1 MMFNYKPMRKI
12 MKKHFYLAFLS
23 AIVLI
28 GSSIFVSCS
37 SADEPLAQTEE
48 NAPAS
53 EKYNPA
59 TGEVGV
65 EFVMNVSSGSGNTRQ
80 TSANTQASIAENFR
94 GINNALL
101 ATFKQAED
109 GKIISTAATSD
120 KTYNMG
126 EILGSGALD
135 PDGSGSTPKSRRV
148 IELALPTGTNTLMFW
163 GKAIK
168 NGTDKAQGSISYT
181 ANKDLST
188 TSFTLNKRIPESSV
202 AAFTQYK
209 NLLAAVMTKL
219 VDSRV
224 DVTGSYESDDFNVNF
239 GWKDY
244 VTYDA
249 GKLVRQTNTP
259 AKEAGDPDV
268 PMENDALGEI
278 MADAFI
284 SLNTIYTN
292 ELRAGAGPA
301 VSRMLGDL
309 YEVINSVALATP
321 TSKSEAITKALAAQI
336 KSWLTTLIDTSA
348 KTWNATASVKSWV
361 GGSYDL
367 ATGDLNTFPVT
378 LFNVPQGATIL
389 QIAIGNPTVDADR
402 TFTYSYKETI
412 PDYAM
417 SGGPGGSFD
426 PLNYRYPAELC
437 YFGNSPVRVTNDP
450 HVTADYPDGVTDWD
464 NDANAKWTG
473 WTKNGH
479 VLSSTRS
486 VAMQQNINYGTA
498 LLKTT
503 VRYGAATLQD
513 NNYNIQ
519 HDRKGANEP
528 NNTIPAAA
536 GTFTLTGVLIGGV
549 EPEMGWNYLAKAA
562 TPTFTSYIYDNDLPS
577 TAIPAYEAGDGAKST
592 PNYTLVWDNWNQANL
607 GNKQNVVYI
616 ALEFVN
622 NSGVDFWG
630 LNNLIRNGATF
641 YITGKL
647 DPDVATAEK
656 LAALGKTAEQYAA
669 DKSLGITWP
678 EKYALPPYAADGS
691 TIQQRRVFIQDY
703 MTQANFT
710 LGATS
715 LQSALIAVPDLRSTQ
730 ISLGLS
736 VDLEWQGGLV
746 FESTLGQ

>member
-1 MMFNYKPMRKI
+1 

-80 TSANTQASIAENFR
+80 TPANTQATIDQAFR
-94 GINNALL
+94 GINNAVL
-101 ATFKQAED
+101 ATFTQASD
-109 GKIISTAATSD
+109 GKWITTASTAN
-120 KTYNMG
+120 KTYNLG
-126 EILGSGALD
+126 EILGSGTLD
-135 PDGSGSTPKSRRV
+135 PDGTGATPKSRRV
-148 IELALPTGTNTLMFW
+148 VELALPTGTNTLMFW

-168 NGTDKAQGSISYT
+168 NGTDKQQGSISYT
-181 ANKDLST
+181 VDKNLANT
-188 TSFTLNKRIPESSV
+188 TLTLNKRIPESSV

-209 NLLAAVMTKL
+209 TLLAAVMTKL

-224 DVTGSYESDDFNVNF
+224 EVTGSYGDDEFTVTL

-244 VTYDA
+244 VTYDT
-249 GKLVRQTNTP
+249 GKLVRKEYSP
-259 AKEAGDPDV
+259 AKEDGDPAV
-268 PMENDALGEI
+268 LMSNDALGEI

-284 SLNTIYTN
+284 TLNTIYDA

-301 VSRMLGDL
+301 VARMLGDL
-309 YEVINSVALATP
+309 YEPINKVAIATP
-321 TSKSEAITKALAAQI
+321 TSKTEAITKALADTWRA
-336 KSWLTTLIDTSA
+336 WLTTIIDASA
-348 KTWNATASVKSWV
+348 KTWNATSAVKTWVGSEASVN
-361 GGSYDL
+361 
-367 ATGDLNTFPVT
+367 GDLNGFPVT

-389 QIAIGNPTVDADR
+389 QITIGNPTVDATR

-412 PDYAM
+412 PTYAM
-417 SGGPGGSFD
+417 DGGAGGSFN

-437 YFGNSPVRVTNDP
+437 YFGNSPVRVTNDA
-450 HVTADYPDGVTDWD
+450 HTTAQYPDGVANWD
-464 NDANAKWTG
+464 NDDSWAAGATG
-473 WTKNGH
+473 TGSAAWTKNGH

-503 VRYGAATLQD
+503 VRYGAETLQD
-513 NNYNIQ
+513 NNAKIQ
-519 HDRKGANEP
+519 HDRRGVTEP
-528 NNTIPAAA
+528 NNTIAAEA

-549 EPEMGWNYLAKAA
+549 EETVGWNYLAKAA
-562 TPTFTSYIYDNDLPS
+562 TPSYTSYIYDNDLPS
-577 TAIPAYEAGDGAKST
+577 AAIPAYTSGSGTQST
-592 PNYTLVWDNWNQANL
+592 PNYTMLWDNWNQGRKGA
-607 GNKQNVVYI
+607 KQNVVYI

-622 NSGVDFWG
+622 NSGKDFWG
-630 LNNLIRNGATF
+630 WNNLIRNGATF
-641 YITGKL
+641 YITGRL
-647 DPDVATAEK
+647 DPDTRPASITD
-656 LAALGKTAEQYAA
+656 KTDDQYAA

-678 EKYALPPYAADGS
+678 TKYALPPYDADGS
-691 TIQQRRVFIQDY
+691 TIKERRVFIQDY
-703 MTQANFT
+703 MTEANFI
-710 LGATS
+710 LGEFS
-715 LQSALIAVPDLRSTQ
+715 LQSALIAVPDLRSSQ

-736 VDLEWQGGLV
+736 VDLQWQGGLS
-746 FESTLGQ
+746 FESVLGAE

>member
-1 MMFNYKPMRKI
+1 MKKYFNY
-12 MKKHFYLAFLS
+12 AFAG
-23 AIVLI
+23 AIALVGATMFTGCS
-28 GSSIFVSCS
+28 GSDDAV
-37 SADEPLAQTEE
+37 AE
-48 NAPAS
+48 NNP
-53 EKYNPA
+53 KYNA
-59 TGEVGV
+59 TTGEVGV
-65 EFVMNVSSGSGNTRQ
+65 DFVMNVSSSSGTTRMS
-80 TSANTQASIAENFR
+80 SANTQATTAENFR

-101 ATFKQAED
+101 ATFTQAND
-109 GKIISTAATSD
+109 GKWITTASTAA

-126 EILGSGALD
+126 EILSSGALD
-135 PDGSGSTPKSRRV
+135 PDGTGSTPKSRRV
-148 IELALPTGTNTLMFW
+148 MELALPTGTNTLMFW

-168 NGTDKAQGSISYT
+168 NGTDKAQGSITYT

-188 TSFTLNKRIPESSV
+188 TSFTLNKRIPEGSID
-202 AAFTQYK
+202 AFTQYK

-224 DVTGSYESDDFNVNF
+224 VVSGAYESVDFNVSSL

-244 VTYDA
+244 VTYNA
-249 GKLVRQTNTP
+249 GKLVRKTYTP

-268 PMENDALGEI
+268 LMENDALGEI

-284 SLNTIYTN
+284 SLNTIYAN

-309 YEVINSVALATP
+309 YEVINSVTTATP

-336 KSWLTTLIDTSA
+336 KSWLTTLIDTNS

-389 QIAIGNPTVDADR
+389 QIAITNENDDAKR

-417 SGGPGGSFD
+417 SGGPGGSFN

-450 HVTADYPDGVTDWD
+450 HITADYPDGVTSWD
-464 NDANAKWTG
+464 NDASWAAGATG
-473 WTKNGH
+473 TGSAAWTKDGH

-503 VRYGAATLQD
+503 VRYGAATLYD
-513 NNYNIQ
+513 NNKKIQ
-519 HDRKGANEP
+519 QDRKGVTEANNEITP
-528 NNTIPAAA
+528 GA

-549 EPEMGWNYLAKAA
+549 EPEMGWNYLAKSA

-577 TAIPAYEAGDGAKST
+577 TAIPAYDAGEDAKST
-592 PNYTLVWDNWNQANL
+592 PNYTLVWDNWNHADL

-622 NSGVDFWG
+622 NSGKDFWG

-647 DPDVATAEK
+647 DPDEATAEK
-656 LAALGKTAEQYAA
+656 LAELGKTAEQYAA

-678 EKYALPPYAADGS
+678 TKYALPPYAGDGS
-691 TIQQRRVFIQDY
+691 TIKERRVFIQDY

-710 LGATS
+710 IGETS
-715 LQSALIAVPDLRSTQ
+715 L
-730 ISLGLS
+730 
-736 VDLEWQGGLV
+736 
-746 FESTLGQ
+746 

>member
-1 MMFNYKPMRKI
+1 M
-12 MKKHFYLAFLS
+12 MKKYFNLALMG
-23 AIVLI
+23 AIAFSGTCV
-28 GSSIFVSCS
+28 FTACS
-37 SADEPLAQTEE
+37 SDEPLAQTEE

-80 TSANTQASIAENFR
+80 TPANTQASTSETFR

-101 ATFKQAED
+101 ATFTQADD
-109 GKIISTAATSD
+109 GKWITTASTAA

-126 EILGSGALD
+126 EILSNGALD
-135 PDGSGSTPKSRRV
+135 PDGTGSTPKSRRV

-188 TSFTLNKRIPESSV
+188 TSFTLNKRIPEGSV
-202 AAFTQYK
+202 DAFTQYK

-224 DVTGSYESDDFNVNF
+224 NVTGSYESVEFNVSSL

-244 VTYDA
+244 VTYNE
-249 GKLVRQTNTP
+249 GKLVRKTYTP
-259 AKEAGDPDV
+259 AKEAGDPNV
-268 PMENDALGEI
+268 LMENDAVGEI

-284 SLNTIYTN
+284 ALNTIYAG

-301 VSRMLGDL
+301 VSRTLGDL
-309 YEVINSVALATP
+309 YEVINNVAGTTP

-336 KSWLTTLIDTSA
+336 KIWLTTLIEPSA
-348 KTWNATASVKSWV
+348 KTWNATASVKTWV

-378 LFNVPQGATIL
+378 LFNVPQGATVL
-389 QIAIGNPTVDADR
+389 QIAITNENDDANR
-402 TFTYSYKETI
+402 TFTYSYKNEI
-412 PDYAM
+412 PTYAM
-417 SGGPGGSFD
+417 SGSPGGSFD

-464 NDANAKWTG
+464 NDEWTG

-503 VRYGAATLQD
+503 VRYGAATLYD
-513 NNYNIQ
+513 NNAKIQ
-519 HDRKGANEP
+519 HDRKGVTEANNEITP
-528 NNTIPAAA
+528 AA

-562 TPTFTSYIYDNDLPS
+562 TPQFTSYIYDNDLPS
-577 TAIPAYEAGDGAKST
+577 TAIPAYAGGESGKST
-592 PNYTLVWDNWNQANL
+592 PNYTLVWDNWNQANA

-622 NSGVDFWG
+622 NSGKDFWG
-630 LNNLIRNGATF
+630 MNNLIRNGATF

-647 DPDVATAEK
+647 DPDARPASITD
-656 LAALGKTAEQYAA
+656 KTDDQYAA

-678 EKYALPPYAADGS
+678 EKYALPPYAANGS
-691 TIQQRRVFIQDY
+691 TIKERRVFIQDY

-710 LGATS
+710 IGEKS

>member
-1 MMFNYKPMRKI
+1 MI
-12 MKKHFYLAFLS
+12 MKKYFNYAFLG
-23 AIVLI
+23 AIALS
-28 GSSIFVSCS
+28 GTFGFTACS
-37 SADEPLAQTEE
+37 SDEPLAQTEE

-80 TSANTQASIAENFR
+80 TSANTQASTAETFR

-101 ATFKQAED
+101 ATFTQTND
-109 GKIISTAATSD
+109 GKWITTASTAA

-126 EILGSGALD
+126 EILSNGALD
-135 PDGSGSTPKSRRV
+135 PDGTGSTPKSRRV

-181 ANKDLST
+181 VNKDLST
-188 TSFTLNKRIPESSV
+188 TSFMLNKRIPEGSI

-224 DVTGSYESDDFNVNF
+224 VISGAYESVDFNDISL

-244 VTYDA
+244 VTYNA
-249 GKLVRQTNTP
+249 GKLVRKTYTP

-268 PMENDALGEI
+268 LMENDALGEI

-284 SLNTIYTN
+284 SLNTIYAN

-309 YEVINSVALATP
+309 YEVINSVAGATP

-336 KSWLTTLIDTSA
+336 KSWLTTLIDTNA

-389 QIAIGNPTVDADR
+389 QITIGNPNVDADR
-402 TFTYSYKETI
+402 TFTYSYKDEI
-412 PDYAM
+412 PTYAM
-417 SGGPGGSFD
+417 SGSSGGSFN
-426 PLNYRYPAELC
+426 PLNYCYPAELC

-450 HVTADYPDGVTDWD
+450 HITADYPDGVTDWD
-464 NDANAKWTG
+464 NDANEKWTG

-498 LLKTT
+498 LLRTT

-513 NNYNIQ
+513 NNHNIQ
-519 HDRKGANEP
+519 QDRKGANEP
-528 NNTIPAAA
+528 NKTIAAEA

-562 TPTFTSYIYDNDLPS
+562 SPQFTSYIYDNDLPN
-577 TAIPAYEAGDGAKST
+577 TAIPAGGVKST
-592 PNYTLVWDNWNQANL
+592 PNYTLVWDNWNQANVDK
-607 GNKQNVVYI
+607 KQNVVYI

-647 DPDVATAEK
+647 DPDEATTEK
-656 LAALGKTAEQYAA
+656 LTELGKTAEQYAA

-678 EKYALPPYAADGS
+678 EKYALPPYAGDGS
-691 TIQQRRVFIQDY
+691 TIKQRRVFIQDY

-710 LGATS
+710 IGATS

-736 VDLEWQGGLV
+736 VDLEWLGGLV

>member
-1 MMFNYKPMRKI
+1 MKKYFNY
-12 MKKHFYLAFLS
+12 AFLG
-23 AIVLI
+23 AIALS
-28 GSSIFVSCS
+28 GTFGFTACS
-37 SADEPLAQTEE
+37 SDEPLAQTEE

-80 TSANTQASIAENFR
+80 TSANTQASTAETFR

-101 ATFKQAED
+101 ATFTQTND
-109 GKIISTAATSD
+109 GKWITTASTAA

-126 EILGSGALD
+126 EILSNGALD
-135 PDGSGSTPKSRRV
+135 PDGTGSTPKSRRV

-168 NGTDKAQGSISYT
+168 NGTDKVQGSISYT

-188 TSFTLNKRIPESSV
+188 TSFTLNKRIPEGSV

-224 DVTGSYESDDFNVNF
+224 DVTGSYESKDFNVNSL

-244 VTYDA
+244 VTYNA
-249 GKLVRQTNTP
+249 GELVRKTNTP
-259 AKEAGDPDV
+259 AKESGDPDV
-268 PMENDALGEI
+268 LMENDALGEI

-284 SLNTIYTN
+284 SLNTIYAN

-309 YEVINSVALATP
+309 YEVINSVATATP

-336 KSWLTTLIDTSA
+336 KSWLTTLIDTNA
-348 KTWNATASVKSWV
+348 KTWNATASVKTWV

-389 QIAIGNPTVDADR
+389 QITIGNPTTDADR
-402 TFTYSYKETI
+402 TFTYSYKNEI
-412 PDYAM
+412 PTYAM
-417 SGGPGGSFD
+417 SGSSGGSFN

-450 HVTADYPDGVTDWD
+450 HITADYPDGVTDWD

-503 VRYGAATLQD
+503 VRYSAATLQD
-513 NNYNIQ
+513 NNHNIQ
-519 HDRKGANEP
+519 NARKGVDEP
-528 NNTIPAAA
+528 NKTIAAGA
-536 GTFTLTGVLIGGV
+536 GTFTLTGVLVGGV

-562 TPTFTSYIYDNDLPS
+562 SPQFTSYIYDNDLPS
-577 TAIPAYEAGDGAKST
+577 TAIPAYDGEVTKST
-592 PNYTLVWDNWNQANL
+592 PNYTLVWDNWNQANV
-607 GNKQNVVYI
+607 GKKQNVVYI

-647 DPDVATAEK
+647 DPDVATDEK
-656 LAALGKTAEQYAA
+656 LTELGKTAAQYAA
-669 DKSLGITWP
+669 DRSLGITWP
-678 EKYALPPYAADGS
+678 EKYALPPYAGDGS
-691 TIQQRRVFIQDY
+691 TIKERRVFIQDY
-703 MTQANFT
+703 MTQANFKI
-710 LGATS
+710 GETS

-746 FESTLGQ
+746 FESTLGE

>member
-1 MMFNYKPMRKI
+1 M
-12 MKKHFYLAFLS
+12 MKKYFNFAFVS
-23 AIVLI
+23 AIALV
-28 GSSIFVSCS
+28 GAGTFTACS
-37 SADEPLAQTEE
+37 SDSGIVADDS
-48 NAPAS
+48 NVS
-53 EKYNPA
+53 DKYNPA
-59 TGEVGV
+59 TGEVNV
-65 EFVMNVSSGSGNTRQ
+65 DFVMNISSGSGNTRQ
-80 TSANTQASIAENFR
+80 TAANTQATTAAEFR

-101 ATFKQAED
+101 ATFIQATD
-109 GKIISTAATSD
+109 GKVISTATTAG

-181 ANKDLST
+181 VNKDLNT
-188 TSFTLNKRIPESSV
+188 TSFTLNKRIPDGSV

-209 NLLAAVMTKL
+209 NLIAAVMTKL
-219 VDSRV
+219 VDSRETI
-224 DVTGSYESDDFNVNF
+224 TGTYSSVPFSVNL

-244 VTYDA
+244 VTYSES
-249 GKLVRQTNTP
+249 KLVRKTYTP
-259 AKEAGDPDV
+259 AKETGDPDV

-284 SLNTIYTN
+284 SLNTIYAE

-301 VSRMLGDL
+301 VSRTLGDL

-321 TSKSEAITKALAAQI
+321 TSKAETITQALAAHL
-336 KSWLTTLIDTSA
+336 KSWLNTIIDTSA
-348 KTWNATASVKSWV
+348 KTWNATSSVKGWV
-361 GGSYDL
+361 PAGSYDL
-367 ATGDLNTFPVT
+367 VTESLNGFPEAV
-378 LFNVPQGATIL
+378 FNVPQGATIL
-389 QIAIGNPTVDADR
+389 KIAIGNPTVDADR
-402 TFTYSYKETI
+402 TFTYSYMESI
-412 PDYAM
+412 PSYDM
-417 SGGPGGSFD
+417 GGGSTGSFD

-437 YFGNSPVRVTNDP
+437 YFGNSPVRVTDDA
-450 HVTADYPDGVTDWD
+450 HVTADYPDGVADWD
-464 NDANAKWTG
+464 NDENAKWTG

-513 NNYNIQ
+513 NNHNIQ
-519 HDRKGANEP
+519 NDRRHVNEP

-562 TPTFTSYIYDNDLPS
+562 SPTYSSYIYDNDLPS
-577 TAIPAYEAGDGAKST
+577 TAIPAYAAGEGAKSQ
-592 PNYTLVWDNWNQANL
+592 PNYTLVWDNWNQNQE
-607 GNKQNVVYI
+607 GSDQNKVYI

-622 NSGVDFWG
+622 NSGKDFWG
-630 LNNLIRNGATF
+630 RNNLIRNGATF

-647 DPDVATAEK
+647 DPDVATAAK
-656 LAALGKTAEQYAA
+656 LEELGKTAEQYE
-669 DKSLGITWP
+669 DEKSLGITWP
-678 EKYALPPYAADGS
+678 TKYALPPYDGS
-691 TIQQRRVFIQDY
+691 GNTIKERRVFIQDY
-703 MTQANFT
+703 MTEANFT
-710 LGATS
+710 IGATS

-736 VDLEWQGGLV
+736 VDLEWRGGLV